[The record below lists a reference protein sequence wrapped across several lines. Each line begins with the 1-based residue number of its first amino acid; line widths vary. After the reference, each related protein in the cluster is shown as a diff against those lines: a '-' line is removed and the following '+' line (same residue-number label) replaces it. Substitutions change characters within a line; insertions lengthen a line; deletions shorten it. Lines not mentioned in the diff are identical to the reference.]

1 MLYLFECFSYATY
14 GEGIVM
20 ENIIEFQNVN
30 FSYPIHEEEKPELIL
45 KDVSLGIKKGE
56 FVVVIGRN
64 GSGKSTMARL
74 MNALLIPLEGTV
86 IVKSMNTKDE
96 ESLWEIRRTAGMVF
110 QNPDNQIVATSV
122 EEDIA
127 FAPENL
133 GVPPVEIRQRV
144 DEAMRVVGISEFA
157 KHAPHLLSGGQKQ
170 RVAIAGIIAM
180 KPQCII
186 LDESTAMLDPIG
198 RKEVMEVISKL
209 NKNDGITIVHITHH
223 MDEAAM
229 ADRVIV
235 VDDGEILLQGT
246 PREVFSNVQKMKELG
261 LDVPQTVELF
271 DLLAKS
277 GIKIRQDILTVDEAF
292 ECIEKYVEKSK

>member
-1 MLYLFECFSYATY
+1 
-14 GEGIVM
+14 M
-20 ENIIEFQNVN
+20 ENIIEFKDVK
-30 FSYPIHEEEKPELIL
+30 FSYPVHDEEIPQVVL
-45 KDVSLGIKKGE
+45 KDISLSIKKGE
-56 FVVVIGRN
+56 FVVIIGRN

-74 MNALLIPLEGTV
+74 INALLIPLEGTV
-86 IVKSMNTKDE
+86 IVKSMDTKE
-96 ESLWEIRRTAGMVF
+96 EENLWEIRRTAGMVF

-133 GVPPVEIRQRV
+133 GVPPVQIRQRV
-144 DEAMRVVGISEFA
+144 DEAMKVVGISEFA

-186 LDESTAMLDPIG
+186 FDESTAMLDPIG

-209 NKNDGITIVHITHH
+209 NREEEITIVHITHH
-223 MDEAAM
+223 MDEAAL
-229 ADRVIV
+229 ADRVVV
-235 VDDGEILLQGT
+235 VDNGEILLQGT
-246 PREVFSNVQKMKELG
+246 PKEVFSNVEKIKELG

-271 DLLAKS
+271 DLLSKS
-277 GIKIRQDILTVDEAF
+277 GIKIRHDALTVDEA
-292 ECIEKYVEKSK
+292 IEFLEEYIEKSK

>member
-1 MLYLFECFSYATY
+1 
-14 GEGIVM
+14 M
-20 ENIIEFQNVN
+20 ENIIELKNVN
-30 FSYPIHEEEKPELIL
+30 FSYPTHEDEETVQTL
-45 KDVSLGIKKGE
+45 KNVSLDIKKGE

-86 IVKSMNTKDE
+86 VVKAMDTRDE
-96 ESLWEIRRTAGMVF
+96 NKLWEIRRTAGMIF
-110 QNPDNQIVATSV
+110 QNPDNQIIGTSV

-133 GVPPVEIRQRV
+133 GVPPVEIRKRV
-144 DEAMRVVGISEFA
+144 DDAMKLVGISEYA

-180 KPQCII
+180 RPECVI

-198 RKEVMEVISKL
+198 RREVMKVISQL
-209 NKNDGITIVHITHH
+209 NKDEGITIILITHH
-223 MDEAAM
+223 MDEAAK
-229 ADRVIV
+229 ADRVVV
-235 VDDGEILLQGT
+235 VDDGKVVIQGT
-246 PREVFSNVQKMKELG
+246 PREVFSEVETIKELG

-271 DLLAKS
+271 DGLSKS
-277 GIKIRQDILTVDEAF
+277 GIDIRHDVLTVDEAI
-292 ECIEKYVEKSK
+292 ECLKDYISNLK